1 MFNVDFLGIFYS
13 GFRSVTLT
21 DGEEEGQNTL
31 ELPPEILESGSR
43 VGAVGRVSSLGS
55 SSGSAREKS
64 LFNSDPTKTLST
76 IQRDLEG
83 LFDSRL
89 LFLFCNFRSFKE
101 VIFSDVI

>member
-1 MFNVDFLGIFYS
+1 MLNIDFLSFLFS

-83 LFDSRL
+83 LFDSL
-89 LFLFCNFRSFKE
+89 YLFFHFVTLDHLKKLF
-101 VIFSDVI
+101 ILM

>member
-1 MFNVDFLGIFYS
+1 MVFVYS

-83 LFDSRL
+83 LFDSR
-89 LFLFCNFRSFKE
+89 FLFFYFATLDHLKKLF
-101 VIFSDVI
+101 ILM

>member
-83 LFDSRL
+83 LFDSR
-89 LFLFCNFRSFKE
+89 FLFFYFATLDHSKKLF
-101 VIFSDVI
+101 ILM